1 MSEIREFI
9 NCSCE
14 TEGLYVVKH
23 KGEEE
28 VYLSIFTRG
37 INPKRFNWRDKI
49 RYIWKALT
57 TNAPFDDEL
66 VFNKKQVK
74 KLINILKDSI

>member
-1 MSEIREFI
+1 MSEIREFV

-14 TEGLYVVKH
+14 TEGLYIVKH

-37 INPKRFNWRDKI
+37 INPKRFNWKDKI

-66 VFNKKQVK
+66 VLSKKQIK
-74 KLINILKDSI
+74 KLIGILKDSV

>member
-1 MSEIREFI
+1 MNEIREFI

-14 TEGLYVVKH
+14 TEGLYIVKY
-23 KGEEE
+23 KEEEE

-37 INPKRFNWRDKI
+37 INPKRFGFKDKL

-66 VFNKKQVK
+66 VFGKKQIK
-74 KLINILKDSI
+74 KLISILKDSI